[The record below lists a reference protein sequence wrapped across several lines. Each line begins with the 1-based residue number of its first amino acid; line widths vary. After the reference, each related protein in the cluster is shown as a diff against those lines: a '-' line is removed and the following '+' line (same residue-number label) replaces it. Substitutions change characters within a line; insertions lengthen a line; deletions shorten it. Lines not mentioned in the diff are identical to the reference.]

1 MRRMINDNLLKM
13 KKDIV
18 FSTASFGFWKYDCV
32 MNATDIFSFLP
43 LINRS
48 VTTE

>member
-1 MRRMINDNLLKM
+1 MFMM

-18 FSTASFGFWKYDCV
+18 FSNASFGFWKYDCV